1 MPADIFGRPEHV
13 NGDTCFNPFS
23 LSGKRILVSGASSG
37 LGRAIALGCARMG
50 GELIVSGRD
59 PQRLA
64 ATLDELRTVS
74 ELPHQALRADLTVA
88 AERDALVAALVA
100 PLHGVVHSAGIS
112 RLCPARMV
120 SEAHLREVQSTN
132 VDAPVLLTQGLL
144 KRNLIATD
152 GAILFIASIAAHI
165 GVAGVGAYSASKAAL
180 IAYSRCLA
188 MEVVKRGIR
197 VNCLSPA
204 LVDTPLLDATAQ
216 VVGSLEAERSNYPL
230 GFGKPEDV
238 ANAAIFMLSG
248 ASRWITG
255 TSLVMDGGL
264 TIS

>member
-1 MPADIFGRPEHV
+1 MNEH
-13 NGDTCFNPFS
+13 TPFNPFS
-23 LSGKRILVSGASSG
+23 LTGRRILVSGASSG
-37 LGRAIALGCARMG
+37 LGKAIALSCARMG
-50 GELIVSGRD
+50 GELIVTGRD
-59 PQRLA
+59 AQRLE
-64 ATLDELRTVS
+64 ATLSELQAIS
-74 ELPHQALRADLTVA
+74 ELPHQAVRADLTVA
-88 AERDALVAALVA
+88 TERDALVAALIA
-100 PLHGVVHSAGIS
+100 PLQGVVHSAGIS

-120 SEAHLREVQSTN
+120 SEAHLHEVQSTN
-132 VDAPVLLTQGLL
+132 VDAPVLLTQALL
-144 KRNLIATD
+144 KRNLIAAD

-188 MEVVKRGIR
+188 MEVIKRRIR

-204 LVDTPLLDATAQ
+204 LVDTPLLGATAQ
-216 VVGSLEAERSNYPL
+216 VVGSLEAERNNYPL
-230 GFGKPEDV
+230 GFGQPDDV
-238 ANAAIFMLSG
+238 ANAAIFLLSG